1 MAKSRRKVRALIF
14 AFKGIS
20 KNIYDLKRS
29 VDYLSS
35 KHSFTNGNIFSYPRI
50 IHKYIF
56 PFYCFDFVFAAYFLF
71 HFSQLKNQSLVH
83 FLVEIQLLS
92 FHPATT
98 INFQVFIN
106 LYSSFVQKPFQA

>member
-71 HFSQLKNQSLVH
+71 LFHIFI
-83 FLVEIQLLS
+83 FLNAQKSNLTGRS
-92 FHPATT
+92 G
-98 INFQVFIN
+98 FQKHKLHI
-106 LYSSFVQKPFQA
+106 YR